1 MAESADRLDLRL
13 SIEEKILALQEKKAA
28 LAESVLSEDADAL
41 AKFGESDIAALLAP
55 LPAPVR

>member
-1 MAESADRLDLRL
+1 MFKLVCAG

-28 LAESVLSEDADAL
+28 LAEGVLSEDANAL

-55 LPAPVR
+55 LPAPAR

>member
-1 MAESADRLDLRL
+1 MIYNLTSMTEVLNV
-13 SIEEKILALQEKKAA
+13 IGGGLAGVEAA

-55 LPAPVR
+55 LPAPAR